1 MKIFGIT
8 KGQAAMEYLMTYGW
22 ALLVIVVVLAALL
35 FINPFRAPEQCTFDT
50 PSFVCGKPLLTADNE
65 HAGKLYG
72 KITNGFSSG
81 IYVYEVICSNSKE
94 APAPTSTNS
103 IFVPASNDYAI
114 NGIECKKDN
123 TAPMSVGE
131 DFSGKLYVYYKLPDD
146 GADFPRRVASATL
159 SAKAQKTTAVAPTN
173 PTGNTNTNTATNP
186 ATPGAGNANPGNPTN
201 PDTGSNTI
209 NPNTGATSP

>member
-1 MKIFGIT
+1 
-8 KGQAAMEYLMTYGW
+8 MTYGW

-50 PSFVCGKPLLTADNE
+50 PSFVCGKPLLTADNTNP
-65 HAGKLYG
+65 GKLYG
-72 KITNGFSSG
+72 KITNGFSTG

-94 APAPTSTNS
+94 APAPTATTST
-103 IFVPASNDYAI
+103 FVPASNDYSI

-146 GADFPRRVASATL
+146 GDNFPRRVASATL
-159 SAKAQKTTAVAPTN
+159 SAKAQKTTAAAPTN
-173 PTGNTNTNTATNP
+173 PTNQTNP
-186 ATPGAGNANPGNPTN
+186 TDITQTNNSNP
-201 PDTGSNTI
+201 
-209 NPNTGATSP
+209 